1 MMLPDNEKRVYLSTK
16 SWREKEGRRREKK
29 KKIGEAK
36 KKENRAG

>member
-16 SWREKEGRRREKK
+16 SWREKEGRRRGKK